1 MAPFR
6 LIIDSAGDGI
16 WNMSVDEALL
26 QSAAHESFVP
36 TLRFYQWDKP
46 TLSLGYFQQ
55 YEERSQHTSSNQCPV
70 VRRSTGGGAILHHH
84 ELTYSFV
91 TTVKNRLSRNVEDYY
106 DLFHS
111 TLIEQLAKR
120 GVPCQLWQ
128 AKTTG
133 PRGNEPFLCFQRRA
147 AGDVVLGTIKIAGSA
162 QRRHKGCLL
171 QHGSVLLESSS
182 FAPELPGIRSNSGI
196 HIPALDLLN
205 TWTSALEKDLE
216 CHFESGKLTSQETDW
231 AKSFANSRFGHV
243 HWTRRR

>member
-84 ELTYSFV
+84 EL
-91 TTVKNRLSRNVEDYY
+91 
-106 DLFHS
+106 
-111 TLIEQLAKR
+111 
-120 GVPCQLWQ
+120 P
-128 AKTTG
+128 
-133 PRGNEPFLCFQRRA
+133 
-147 AGDVVLGTIKIAGSA
+147 IA
-162 QRRHKGCLL
+162 L
-171 QHGSVLLESSS
+171 
-182 FAPELPGIRSNSGI
+182 
-196 HIPALDLLN
+196 
-205 TWTSALEKDLE
+205 
-216 CHFESGKLTSQETDW
+216 
-231 AKSFANSRFGHV
+231 
-243 HWTRRR
+243 